1 MWCLVCNT
9 FYFILS
15 VCVWQMRSTR
25 HKKMMLS
32 LSLLTETR
40 KINDEV
46 AVWLQNALYVD
57 WLLLLYCHNFDQSGW
72 YLIVWLFLVRV
83 NATVARVSMCYHM
96 NELCLNATASMTLFH
111 NYKHVAFFVCV
122 CLYGK
127 WRSCCL
133 SVLVSWMKNGE
144 PYDETRRLKLLSK
157 AMWMPLLSAGIWSL
171 ALVDRIRLHEP
182 LCFLIYLLL
191 VAALNSSTIL
201 FL

>member
-1 MWCLVCNT
+1 MTNAIDKTQKKWWCCR
-9 FYFILS
+9 
-15 VCVWQMRSTR
+15 CRCW
-25 HKKMMLS
+25 
-32 LSLLTETR
+32 LTEEDQRQSRSLASKRVVCRLAATVVLSQFR
-40 KINDEV
+40 S
-46 AVWLQNALYVD
+46 VWLVFNRLALSRPCKCRRCASIDVLSHEWTLPKRHSIYDFVSQ
-57 WLLLLYCHNFDQSGW
+57 LQTRC
-72 YLIVWLFLVRV
+72 FLRV
-83 NATVARVSMCYHM
+83 C
-96 NELCLNATASMTLFH
+96 
-111 NYKHVAFFVCV
+111 VCV